1 MAEPRT
7 LRVEAVVLSHREMGE
22 ADRFVVLFTRER
34 GKIRAIAKG
43 VRKLHSRKAGHL
55 QPFSRSHIMLARGR
69 SLWIVTQAELIDA
82 YLPIQQDLEKL
93 AFAAYVIELIDRFTY
108 EEGANLP
115 LYRLIHHTLERI
127 VAAEHSE
134 MPVRYFDLR
143 LLDLMGF
150 RPELFRCVTCGK
162 QIQAEDQYF
171 SAVNG
176 GAQCPRCGRTAST
189 SRAIPM
195 HVLKYMRHF
204 QRSNYREAMRAP
216 FVPEIMDEMEKV
228 LQYYYL
234 FLLERRLNTP
244 GFIHRVQD
252 EAADNL

>member
-55 QPFSRSHIMLARGR
+55 QPFSRTRVMLARGR

-93 AFAAYVIELIDRFTY
+93 AFASYVIELIDRFTY

-134 MPVRYFDLR
+134 SPVRYFDLR

-150 RPELFRCVTCGK
+150 RPELGMCVTCGK
-162 QIQAEDQYF
+162 KIKAEDQFF
-171 SAVNG
+171 SAVHG
-176 GAQCPRCGRTAST
+176 GAQCPRCGRTTTT

-195 HVLKYMRHF
+195 QVLKYLRHF
-204 QRSNYREAMRAP
+204 QRSNYGEAMRAP
-216 FVPEIMDEMEKV
+216 FIPEIMDEMEKV

-244 GFIHRVQD
+244 GFIHLIQD
-252 EAADNL
+252 EAVDDL